1 MSLQVTQALHQ
12 LLNGVQRPNS
22 TNLAAKPGIIRA
34 RTTSPQLPNLGSL
47 LQNAAPDT
55 QLQPQK
61 YFNQTRPQVG
71 VPRWNL
77 HYLANPRPD
86 DPNWR
91 PTFNPT
97 DFQWNG
103 QLGPLPPL
111 AKNFVP
117 ANHQSLLTRLRN
129 LF

>member
-12 LLNGVQRPNS
+12 LLNGVQRPNP

-34 RTTSPQLPNLGSL
+34 RTTPPQLPNLGSL

-55 QLQPQK
+55 QVQPQK
-61 YFNQTRPQVG
+61 YFNQTQLQIGPTY
-71 VPRWNL
+71 WNL
-77 HYLANPRPD
+77 HHLANPNENQS
-86 DPNWR
+86 NWR
-91 PTFNPT
+91 PTFNPA

-117 ANHQSLLTRLRN
+117 ANHSSLVDRIRG